1 MVFNRKYF
9 KLCFIIYMFINT
21 LALGYLGIEINY
33 LFIPLLIWAVV
44 IIIHDIYKKEFRLTK
59 NYSILMIIQGL
70 ILLLATIV
78 NEYSDLNSY
87 VIAIM
92 QLVIYLV
99 IFNNPLSMTKEQIGQ
114 EVKVITVLVNILV
127 GVASTISIGMYLAH
141 FSSLANGWKL
151 GVSAGR
157 LSGIYFNSNPAAFLA
172 CMTIVLALIAIREK
186 FKGRF
191 WYFLNI
197 FIQFIYILLTK
208 CRMALIILIVIII
221 MVGYYFFIRR
231 RPYSN
236 LKRILMVSGL
246 VVVIAGTGLIGQQL
260 VEVIP
265 SVGNITRHETS
276 LFQMDQLIEA
286 VQLIVSVTKTALE
299 IWHSEPVIGIGANN
313 FKKIGSQ
320 ETDVLDYWAI
330 QVVHSHNV
338 FLEAL
343 VATGII
349 GFIIFVIFFVK
360 SVMMVFNV
368 LKKSQGTSMYFIV
381 QMFTMIVLCE
391 FIGGLTDYGVFYIYS
406 LSATLAWCFLG
417 YLYTYQRIIK
427 KEENQ

>member
-1 MVFNRKYF
+1 M
-9 KLCFIIYMFINT
+9 
-21 LALGYLGIEINY
+21 
-33 LFIPLLIWAVV
+33 
-44 IIIHDIYKKEFRLTK
+44 TK

-191 WYFLNI
+191 WYF
-197 FIQFIYILLTK
+197 
-208 CRMALIILIVIII
+208 
-221 MVGYYFFIRR
+221 
-231 RPYSN
+231 
-236 LKRILMVSGL
+236 
-246 VVVIAGTGLIGQQL
+246 
-260 VEVIP
+260 
-265 SVGNITRHETS
+265 
-276 LFQMDQLIEA
+276 
-286 VQLIVSVTKTALE
+286 
-299 IWHSEPVIGIGANN
+299 
-313 FKKIGSQ
+313 
-320 ETDVLDYWAI
+320 
-330 QVVHSHNV
+330 
-338 FLEAL
+338 
-343 VATGII
+343 
-349 GFIIFVIFFVK
+349 
-360 SVMMVFNV
+360 
-368 LKKSQGTSMYFIV
+368 
-381 QMFTMIVLCE
+381 
-391 FIGGLTDYGVFYIYS
+391 
-406 LSATLAWCFLG
+406 
-417 YLYTYQRIIK
+417 
-427 KEENQ
+427 